1 MFLRHLDFCVCVKST
16 DFKIYDIIIGIA
28 TQWKLHLSLFLL
40 NTSIIKMK
48 FGQISVCCMTNF
60 SNMYL
65 ALCWRLETSFRPFYD
80 FIKMIMYQ
88 DLAVF
93 NSWHF
98 KFLIVLYSPFQKK
111 MEHWN
116 LAMFG
121 YWVIGAGC
129 QIEKD
134 LELSCSPQNCSKD
147 FWKLLPLFIS
157 IDLPSMVT

>member
-16 DFKIYDIIIGIA
+16 DFKIYGIIMVIA
-28 TQWKLHLSLFLL
+28 IKWKLHLSLFLF

-48 FGQISVCCMTNF
+48 FGQISVCCVTNF

-65 ALCWRLETSFRPFYD
+65 ALCWRLETSFRAFYD

-98 KFLIVLYSPFQKK
+98 KFLIVLYSPFQKNGTL
-111 MEHWN
+111 ESCHVWLLSN
-116 LAMFG
+116 WSRLLNWEG
-121 YWVIGAGC
+121 
-129 QIEKD
+129 

-157 IDLPSMVT
+157 VDLPSMLT